1 LISTGDGGEASPRL
15 DEHDWQLL
23 HLLAEDAGVSLPDLA
38 RLSGLGEAAVTT
50 RVQVLRESGV
60 ISGIHATVDPKKM
73 GLPMTAFFMVRVAQ
87 TSDAYEAIDRMIRD
101 IDQVEEA
108 HAVSGQFDWIVKVRA
123 ANPDDLRDVL
133 THKLSLLPGFV
144 RAETMVVMSTSCE
157 SVNVEALLH
166 PRHA

>member
-1 LISTGDGGEASPRL
+1 MNPSQAGEPSPQL
-15 DEHDWQLL
+15 DAHDWQLL
-23 HLLAEDAGVSLPDLA
+23 HLLADDAGVDLQRLA
-38 RLSGLGEAAVTT
+38 DLSGLSEADVGT
-50 RVQVLRESGV
+50 RIQSLRESGV
-60 ISGIHATVDPKKM
+60 IDGVHAKVDPKKL
-73 GLPMTAFFMVRVAQ
+73 GLPLTAFFMVRVAQ

-123 ANPDDLRDVL
+123 ANPDDLRDLL

-157 SVNVEALLH
+157 AVNVEALLH
-166 PRHA
+166 PRQT